1 MGLNDSDKSGLAEFS
16 EFTELTHQDIKNW
29 AILAYAQASIALS
42 HSDTPSHLIHDVCQ
56 AIVSQAPYVVAWV
69 GMSEHDELK
78 TVRVAG
84 VAGSAKAYTEGLLV
98 SWSDNVISGR
108 GPVGSSIRL
117 GVPVIIQD
125 GEVDPRFEAWRE
137 RARAYGI
144 RCIVSVPIKSMGNVI
159 GALAVYSKIPNA
171 FSDSEVELFEN
182 LASEIGYGLKVFKD
196 QETLSE
202 EIKTRQ
208 AAQTQLLMALHATIE
223 AMSKT
228 MEWRDPY
235 TAGHQQRVAK
245 IATLIG
251 KKLGLDEDRL
261 QGLYMAGLVHDVGK
275 VAIPSEILTKPT
287 ALTDLERKL
296 VQEHVNSGY
305 QILKDIP
312 FSWPI
317 ADVVHQHHERMDG
330 TGYPL
335 GIKGD
340 EILLESRILAV
351 ADTIE
356 AMGSHRPYR
365 PARDLDVT
373 FKELK
378 KMAGKGLDTEVVEVA
393 IELFKDPETI
403 DQLLSRQVI

>member
-1 MGLNDSDKSGLAEFS
+1 MIFSDSTKPAPENEMGLSTQEM
-16 EFTELTHQDIKNW
+16 KNW

-42 HSDTPSHLIHDVCQ
+42 HSNTPDHLINDVCE
-56 AIVSQAPYVVAWV
+56 AIVTQAPYVIAWV
-69 GMSEHDELK
+69 GMAESDSLK

-84 VAGSAKAYTEGLLV
+84 VAGSAKAYTEGIVV
-98 SWSDNVISGR
+98 SWSEDTVSGR

-125 GEVDPRFEAWRE
+125 GEVDPRFEPWRE

-144 RCIVSVPIKSMGNVI
+144 RCIASVPIKSAGKLI

-171 FSDSEVELFEN
+171 FSETEIYLFEN
-182 LASEIGYGLKVFKD
+182 LANEIGYGLKALDD
-196 QETLSE
+196 QEKLLE
-202 EIKTRQ
+202 EIEFRQ
-208 AAQTQLLMALHATIE
+208 KAQNQLLLALNATIE

-235 TAGHQQRVAK
+235 TAGHQKRVAK

-251 KKLGLDEDRL
+251 KKLALDEDRL
-261 QGLYMAGLVHDVGK
+261 QGLYMAGLVHDIGK
-275 VAIPSEILTKPT
+275 IAIPSEILTKPT
-287 ALTDLERKL
+287 ILTELERKL

-317 ADVVHQHHERMDG
+317 ADIVRQHHERMDG

-340 EILLESRILAV
+340 DILLEARILAV

-365 PARDLDVT
+365 PARDLEIT
-373 FKELK
+373 FRELHD
-378 KMAGKGLDTEVVEVA
+378 MAGKGLDPKVVEVA
-393 IELFKDPETI
+393 IELFKDPKTI
-403 DQLLSRQVI
+403 DALLSRQAI